1 MSHPEHT
8 VKSRVAAISIL
19 ASAVMAAAKFVV
31 GIAIGSLALISEALH
46 SSVDLVA
53 TVITWL
59 VVRVSGKPADKEHH
73 YGHGKLESLSALGVI
88 AMLYVLAGG
97 ILVESWS
104 RLREGA
110 IPPTLSA
117 IPFIVLLIDIGVNF
131 WRARALH
138 RTARDTK
145 SQALAADALHFASD
159 VLGSL
164 AVIAGLALSGLGY
177 AWGDAAAAIGVAVV
191 ISLLGLRLARS
202 TVETLLD
209 RAPEG
214 VSEKAAAAIKAVPG
228 VVGVERLRVRM
239 VGPTHFIDAIVQ
251 VPRTFPIDRV
261 DEIKRKAQA
270 AVTRALDDA
279 DLTFTAV
286 PVARDNESVRER
298 IMVIARN
305 SGLAV
310 HHVTVHDL
318 GGKLTVSIDLEVDGG
333 MELTAA
339 HDIAQDLERNIRDEF
354 GEDVEVD
361 THIEPLEPELPHGV
375 DAAPDRVETIR
386 TALTR
391 FAADSAIH
399 DIHSVRVRDTDAG
412 EIVNFHCH
420 AAPSMSVIEV
430 HENVDEIERA
440 LRRAFPA
447 VKRVISHAEPPDA
460 QSNPANAG
468 RVLVSDSP
476 RRCVARVIRRWT
488 RFIFINESLTLDRP
502 RKLDSNRCDSEVA
515 GGSAELGA
523 EDFAISFPWGLK
535 AWRAHTRRARASNPI
550 RSRDWRSRSRNRPII
565 GS

>member
-1 MSHPEHT
+1 MMGCYTAPMSHPKHN

-19 ASAVMAAAKFVV
+19 ASATMAAAKFAV
-31 GIAIGSLALISEALH
+31 GIAIGSIALISEALH

-53 TVITWL
+53 TVVTWM
-59 VVRVSGKPADKEHH
+59 VVQVSGKPADEEHH

-110 IPPTLSA
+110 APPTLSA
-117 IPFIVLLIDIGVNF
+117 IPFIVLLVDIAVNL

-214 VSEKAAAAIKAVPG
+214 ASEKATAAIKAVPG

-270 AVTRALDDA
+270 AVTKALDDA

-318 GGKLTVSIDLEVDGG
+318 GGKLTVSIDLEVDGE

-339 HDIAQDLERNIRDEF
+339 HDIAHELERNIRDEF

-361 THIEPLEPELPHGV
+361 THIEPLEPELPLGV
-375 DAAPDRVETIR
+375 DAAPDRVETIK
-386 TALTR
+386 TALAR

-399 DIHSVRVRDTDAG
+399 DIHSVRVRNTDAG

-460 QSNPANAG
+460 Q
-468 RVLVSDSP
+468 
-476 RRCVARVIRRWT
+476 
-488 RFIFINESLTLDRP
+488 
-502 RKLDSNRCDSEVA
+502 
-515 GGSAELGA
+515 
-523 EDFAISFPWGLK
+523 
-535 AWRAHTRRARASNPI
+535 
-550 RSRDWRSRSRNRPII
+550 
-565 GS
+565 